1 LYIASPPM
9 LVPGLQKLVAVIPR
23 RLLIHEV
30 EIQQV
35 EAQNLKG
42 FEKIVVQVR
51 YQITDPIRAYLFT
64 PTATLQTAA
73 NEMDKALEAARLD
86 TLFWEQYFSA
96 HLVRLDVTK
105 VVRDVVLSWPASP
118 KEQYQQREE
127 IEAEI
132 RKRVEQLFTQWGASL
147 RVLELD
153 QMVVVPEFVA
163 VDPERRRKDELL
175 EAKHQAMIEATR
187 VRLMLSSE
195 VEAEAERVKAIVEA
209 LRESNLDV
217 NPDVVIR
224 AMRASPEW
232 ANDNEYATII
242 DMARPKDLK

>member
-1 LYIASPPM
+1 
-9 LVPGLQKLVAVIPR
+9 
-23 RLLIHEV
+23 
-30 EIQQV
+30 
-35 EAQNLKG
+35 
-42 FEKIVVQVR
+42 
-51 YQITDPIRAYLFT
+51 
-64 PTATLQTAA
+64 
-73 NEMDKALEAARLD
+73 
-86 TLFWEQYFSA
+86 
-96 HLVRLDVTK
+96 LVRLDVTK

-132 RKRVEQLFTQWGASL
+132 RKRVERLFAQWGASL
-147 RVLELD
+147 RLLELD
-153 QMVVVPEFVA
+153 QMVMMPEFTP
-163 VDPERRRKDELL
+163 VDPDRRRKDELL

-224 AMRASPEW
+224 AMRASPDW
-232 ANDNEYATII
+232 ASDGDYSTLI
-242 DMARPKDLK
+242 DIARPKELK